1 MDPETTPELT
11 DFIIRSID
19 HWTSFG
25 PTDNGFSIAAST
37 LMNQRVPGRD
47 DASWRELSRAWELKN
62 LGKATFYWESSFCP
76 VNESPFGLAAGL
88 QYMVLRSDV
97 GKLDVFPLHTE
108 ALRDVSMWNM
118 RAEGGFLVSGVM
130 KTLETQWVRVE
141 SLYGNEC
148 IVRVRGFEEVDWEP
162 RTILVHAAGLKRIGG
177 MIIRNATFR
186 IELKRGESVVLHPKG
201 RTPEL
206 VVRPQPED
214 VSTSHA
220 WGLHWCVC

>member
-1 MDPETTPELT
+1 
-11 DFIIRSID
+11 
-19 HWTSFG
+19 
-25 PTDNGFSIAAST
+25 
-37 LMNQRVPGRD
+37 MNQRVPGRD
-47 DASWRELSRAWELKN
+47 DASWRELSRAWELKS

-201 RTPEL
+201 KTPEL

>member
-1 MDPETTPELT
+1 M
-11 DFIIRSID
+11 
-19 HWTSFG
+19 W
-25 PTDNGFSIAAST
+25 
-37 LMNQRVPGRD
+37 
-47 DASWRELSRAWELKN
+47 
-62 LGKATFYWESSFCP
+62 
-76 VNESPFGLAAGL
+76 
-88 QYMVLRSDV
+88 
-97 GKLDVFPLHTE
+97 
-108 ALRDVSMWNM
+108 SMWNM

-201 RTPEL
+201 TTPEL
-206 VVRPQPED
+206 VSAPATGGCFDEPRMGP
-214 VSTSHA
+214 H
-220 WGLHWCVC
+220 LVCLLKKQKSLGRFHIGITIRIIRR

>member
-1 MDPETTPELT
+1 M
-11 DFIIRSID
+11 
-19 HWTSFG
+19 
-25 PTDNGFSIAAST
+25 
-37 LMNQRVPGRD
+37 
-47 DASWRELSRAWELKN
+47 
-62 LGKATFYWESSFCP
+62 
-76 VNESPFGLAAGL
+76 NESPFGLAAGL

-201 RTPEL
+201 TTPEL